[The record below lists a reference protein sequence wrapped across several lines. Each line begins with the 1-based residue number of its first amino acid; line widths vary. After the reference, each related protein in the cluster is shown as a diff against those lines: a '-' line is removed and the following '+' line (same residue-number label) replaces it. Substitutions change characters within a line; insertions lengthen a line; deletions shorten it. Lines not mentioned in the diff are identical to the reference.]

1 VIYATKHNEDVP
13 EKEGVIVYTRTS
25 EENDVLA
32 WVDNKGKIIT
42 QSQHTILKAAQCT
55 PDTEPK
61 YKLEKHHELV
71 KSGIDFIREEEKNT
85 GGSLGKKTGVKYR
98 VYMRLDRYCKE
109 YENTLFVND
118 QLKKAVDDIY
128 KYPLKEFARETLN
141 RQLKAGIS
149 DDQLASLA
157 ISLREEDKLAIV
169 NEDEQP
175 NKEPQIICSLG
186 LTNK

>member
-1 VIYATKHNEDVP
+1 MDEQQRRNYYPVATYHF
-13 EKEGVIVYTRTS
+13 EG
-25 EENDVLA
+25 
-32 WVDNKGKIIT
+32 
-42 QSQHTILKAAQCT
+42 AQCT

-61 YKLEKHHELV
+61 YKLENHHELV
-71 KSGIDFIREEEKNT
+71 KKGIDFIRDEEKNT

-109 YENTLFVND
+109 YEGTLFVNE
-118 QLKKAVDDIY
+118 QLKKAADDIY

-141 RQLKAGIS
+141 RQLKSGIA
-149 DDQLASLA
+149 DDQLGSLV

-175 NKEPQIICSLG
+175 NREPQIICSMG
-186 LTNK
+186 LTNN